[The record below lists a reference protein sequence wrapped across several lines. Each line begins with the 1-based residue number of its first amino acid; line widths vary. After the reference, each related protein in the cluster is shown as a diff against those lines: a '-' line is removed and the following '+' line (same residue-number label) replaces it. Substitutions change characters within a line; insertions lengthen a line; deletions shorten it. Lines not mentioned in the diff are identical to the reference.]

1 MLSARSALGRRTL
14 STTLVRKC
22 YDPRNKISGAYNPTI
37 KREGPSAVK
46 TGNPEFLTRA
56 TFEEQMK
63 SQRTLCAGADFGVQ
77 PTKWQRRFLV
87 ITKMYETEGDIPLF
101 VASGTMNRMHDRMRI
116 LSTFLGICG
125 FFILFYYNHSANV
138 GRVMRDLNC
147 PLSDAKKTHRR
158 LERTAGAGANR
169 EVLDASIQ

>member
-1 MLSARSALGRRTL
+1 MLSVRSALGRRTV

-37 KREGPSAVK
+37 RREGPSSVK
-46 TGNPEFLTRA
+46 TGDPEFLTKA

-63 SQRTLCAGADFGVQ
+63 SQRVLCADADFGVQ
-77 PTKWQRRFLV
+77 PTKWQKRFLV
-87 ITKMYETEGDIPLF
+87 ITKMYETEADIPLF

-125 FFILFYYNHSANV
+125 FFILFYYHHRANV
-138 GRVMRDLNC
+138 DRVMRD
-147 PLSDAKKTHRR
+147 
-158 LERTAGAGANR
+158 R
-169 EVLDASIQ
+169 ENGVVV